1 MKMFLGGLVA
11 IGLLCAHA
19 GAQADNKVQVSV
31 QKKRVE
37 VDKGPVGGAGE
48 RAKGSEKV
56 TYELKIQNQTLQDLS
71 KLTVDYVIFV
81 ERQKLG
87 ERQGQEGHVDRFT
100 GTKSIDALTN
110 REPQSLTTEE
120 IELNASNL
128 IGTYHY
134 ANGGRIKAQDNV
146 VGVWVR
152 VSQDGQIIGEYANP
166 PTVTK
171 RGWDQK

>member
-1 MKMFLGGLVA
+1 MKTFLRIMMVAALLATGLRA
-11 IGLLCAHA
+11 MA
-19 GAQADNKVQVSV
+19 ADKVVIST

-37 VDKGPVGGAGE
+37 ANKGPVGTAGE

-56 TYELKIQNQTLQDLS
+56 TYEVKLQNQTLQDLS
-71 KLTVDYVIFV
+71 KLTVDYVVFV

-87 ERQGQEGHVDRFT
+87 ERQGQEGHIDRFN
-100 GTKSIDALTN
+100 GTKAIDVLTN
-110 REPQSLTTEE
+110 REPQTLTTEE

-146 VGVWVR
+146 IGVWVR
-152 VSQDGQIIGEYANP
+152 VSQDGQIIGEYTNP